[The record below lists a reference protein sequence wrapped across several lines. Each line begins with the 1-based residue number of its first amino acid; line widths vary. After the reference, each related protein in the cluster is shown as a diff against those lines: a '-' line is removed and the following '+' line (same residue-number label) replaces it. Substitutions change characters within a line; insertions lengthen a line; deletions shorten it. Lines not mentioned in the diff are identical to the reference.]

1 MKASM
6 IIVSVVLCLL
16 AGFANAGDIAVRA
29 AKLYTMEGAVL
40 ENAVV
45 VIEDGKI
52 RRLGPADRVRIPEG
66 MTVLEAAV
74 VTPGLVDARSTV
86 GLSGIYGGREGQV
99 RDQDQLET
107 SDPLQPELDPLDAYN
122 AHDPLIEWA
131 RQYGVTTMHTGHGP
145 GAVISG
151 RTMVVKT
158 LGDTADEA
166 LVRPDVSLAITLG
179 SSNSSNFES
188 PGTRAKSVAMLRTA
202 LVEAQ
207 SYAEKLESKKPPPR
221 SLKNEILLKMLD
233 GDIKAM
239 ITAHSITDI
248 SAALRLKQ
256 EFDLD
261 LMLDGGA
268 EAYRLSDELLAADV
282 PVLLHPPMMRAGG
295 DTRNATFESGRLLQ
309 AAGIPFAIQTG
320 YEGYVPKT
328 RVLIFEA
335 SIAVA
340 NGLGAEDALRAMTL
354 TPAQLLGVAER
365 VGSLKKGKDGDL
377 VLFDGDPFEF
387 TSHVCGVVIEGD
399 LVSDRCW

>member
-6 IIVSVVLCLL
+6 IVVSVALCLL
-16 AGFANAGDIAVRA
+16 AGFTNAGNIAVRA
-29 AKLYTMEGAVL
+29 DKLYTMEGAVL

-52 RRLGPADRVRIPEG
+52 RRLGPADRIRVPEG

-74 VTPGLVDARSTV
+74 ATPGFVDARSTV
-86 GLSGIYGGREGQV
+86 GLSGVYGGREGQV

-122 AHDPLIEWA
+122 AHDPLIEWI

-158 LGDTADEA
+158 RGDTADEA

-207 SYAEKLESKKPPPR
+207 SYGEKLDSKKPPPR

-268 EAYRLSDELLAADV
+268 EAYRLSDELLAVDV
-282 PVLLHPPMMRAGG
+282 TVLLHPPMMRAGG

-354 TPAQLLGVAER
+354 TPAQLLGVADR

>member
-1 MKASM
+1 
-6 IIVSVVLCLL
+6 
-16 AGFANAGDIAVRA
+16 
-29 AKLYTMEGAVL
+29 
-40 ENAVV
+40 
-45 VIEDGKI
+45 
-52 RRLGPADRVRIPEG
+52 
-66 MTVLEAAV
+66 
-74 VTPGLVDARSTV
+74 VDARSTV
-86 GLSGIYGGREGQV
+86 GLSGVYGGREGQV

-122 AHDPLIEWA
+122 AHDPLIEWI

-158 LGDTADEA
+158 RGDTADEA

-202 LVEAQ
+202 LVEAR
-207 SYAEKLESKKPPPR
+207 SYGEKLDSKKPPPR

-268 EAYRLSDELLAADV
+268 
-282 PVLLHPPMMRAGG
+282 
-295 DTRNATFESGRLLQ
+295 
-309 AAGIPFAIQTG
+309 
-320 YEGYVPKT
+320 
-328 RVLIFEA
+328 
-335 SIAVA
+335 
-340 NGLGAEDALRAMTL
+340 
-354 TPAQLLGVAER
+354 
-365 VGSLKKGKDGDL
+365 
-377 VLFDGDPFEF
+377 
-387 TSHVCGVVIEGD
+387 
-399 LVSDRCW
+399 DRCFCIRR